1 MTTYPKL
8 AISIIIF
15 TILAMALHNEP
26 KANARFFCAYG
37 KVFIE
42 FEEDGKVWGT
52 MWIDEDGR
60 PLTCKGDSLI
70 KTKEYK
76 SVMDV

>member
-8 AISIIIF
+8 AVAIILF
-15 TILAMALHNEP
+15 TVLVMAFNKEP
-26 KANARFFCAYG
+26 RANARFFCAYG

-42 FEEDGKVWGT
+42 FEEEGRVWGT

-60 PLTCKGDSLI
+60 PLSCKGDNLI
-70 KTKEYK
+70 KTKEHR
-76 SVMDV
+76 SVMDI